1 MTEMALTE
9 KPCDVKPTRVDWRV
23 WLVLAWVGFVALT
36 PITATRLLGG
46 QLVALFFVIGLAGIQ
61 TGRLWSRW
69 RGILLTVCFLASFV
83 AIGHPLRAQMGW
95 LPLVMGILIKNGT
108 LFGTVAALSEKVGQV
123 EMLAQ
128 LGRLGLPAELI
139 STISLMARYG
149 PLLSDQA
156 RRMKRARQSRMV
168 RKSLPGVWLLQSG
181 GLAMLLV
188 RSLERSE
195 RLNAAM
201 LSRGWQSG
209 SKEFQADS
217 HAS

>member
-23 WLVLAWVGFVALT
+23 WLILAWVGFVALT

-61 TGRLWSRW
+61 TGRLWARW
-69 RGILLTVCFLASFV
+69 RGILLTVCFLAFFV

-108 LFGTVAALSEKVGQV
+108 LFGTVAALSETVGQV
-123 EMLAQ
+123 EMLTQ

-149 PLLSDQA
+149 PLLSDQG

-209 SKEFQADS
+209 SKEFQANSD
-217 HAS
+217 AS